1 VTTGDAQPPI
11 HGTAARP
18 DHGAELGDGNAPGR
32 APNLL
37 LGVASLIVIVAGMR
51 AAAPI
56 VVPFLLAGF
65 IAVVCAPPMF
75 WLQRRGVPAVLAV
88 IAVIL
93 AVMVAGLLIG
103 ALVGTALSDF
113 PAAVPGYQARLHDQ
127 VGVLRGWLAAVG
139 LALPDPVAAGYLDPG
154 KAMELVAGLLAGFGG
169 MLGNAFLILLT
180 VVFMLLEAAT
190 LPDKLRRI
198 VRDPDTTLPRFEA
211 ITAGI
216 KRYLGIKTVVSLG
229 TGIAVALWLAVLG
242 VDYPLLWGLLAFLF
256 NYVPNIGSFIAAVPA
271 ILLGLI
277 QLGVS
282 SALLV
287 AAGYTVVNVIVGNV
301 VEPRFMGRGVG
312 LSTLVVFLSL
322 VFWGWVLGPVGMLLS
337 VPLTMVAKIALEGR
351 EATRPIAILL
361 GSEVA
366 SAPAEVVGEGETP

>member
-1 VTTGDAQPPI
+1 
-11 HGTAARP
+11 
-18 DHGAELGDGNAPGR
+18 
-32 APNLL
+32 
-37 LGVASLIVIVAGMR
+37 MR

-56 VVPFLLAGF
+56 VVPFLLAAF

-75 WLQRRGVPAVLAV
+75 WLQRKGVPAVLAV
-88 IAVIL
+88 AAVIL
-93 AVMVAGLLIG
+93 GVMVAGLLIG
-103 ALVGTALSDF
+103 ALIGTSLSDF
-113 PAAVPGYQARLHDQ
+113 PAAVPGYQASLHEE
-127 VGVLRGWLAAVG
+127 VGNLRGWLAG
-139 LALPDPVAAGYLDPG
+139 LGLVLPDPVAAGYLDPG
-154 KAMELVAGLLAGFGG
+154 KAMDMVARLLSGLGG
-169 MLGNAFLILLT
+169 VLGNAFLILLT
-180 VVFMLLEAAT
+180 VVFMLFEAAT
-190 LPDKLRRI
+190 LPDKLRRV
-198 VRDPDTTLPRFEA
+198 VRDPDATLPRFEA

-229 TGIAVALWLAVLG
+229 TGVAVALWLAVLG

-256 NYVPNIGSFIAAVPA
+256 NYVPNIGSFIAAVPPV
-271 ILLGLI
+271 LLGLI

-287 AAGYTVVNVIVGNV
+287 ATGYAVVNVVVGNV
-301 VEPRFMGRGVG
+301 IEPRFMGRGVG

-361 GSEVA
+361 GA
-366 SAPAEVVGEGETP
+366 DSAPPPIEAEEGETP

>member
-1 VTTGDAQPPI
+1 MAKRVGHDRGTEMGDDSATG
-11 HGTAARP
+11 R
-18 DHGAELGDGNAPGR
+18 GA
-32 APNLL
+32 NLL
-37 LGVASLIVIVAGMR
+37 LGVASFIVIVAGMR

-56 VVPFLLAGF
+56 VVPFLLAAF
-65 IAVVCAPPMF
+65 IAVVCAPPLF
-75 WLQRRGVPAVLAV
+75 WLQRKGVPAVLAV
-88 IAVIL
+88 VAVII

-103 ALVGTALSDF
+103 ALIGTSLSDF
-113 PAAVPGYQARLHDQ
+113 PAAVPGYQARLHEQ
-127 VGVLRGWLAAVG
+127 VAVLRGWLAELG

-154 KAMELVAGLLAGFGG
+154 KAMEMVAHLLTGLGG

-180 VVFMLLEAAT
+180 VIFMLLEAAS
-190 LPDKLRRI
+190 LPVKLRRM
-198 VRDPDTTLPRFEA
+198 VRDPDTTLPRFDA
-211 ITAGI
+211 ITAGV

-229 TGIAVALWLAVLG
+229 TGIAITLWLALLG

-271 ILLGLI
+271 VLLGLI
-277 QLGVS
+277 QLGMS

-287 AAGYTVVNVIVGNV
+287 AVGYAVINVVVGNV

-337 VPLTMVAKIALEGR
+337 VPLTMVAKIVLEGP

-361 GSEVA
+361 G
-366 SAPAEVVGEGETP
+366 AEVPVTPVAAEDGETP